1 MVIKWRNKYSGEEG
15 FVKTVRSNDR
25 CFENTFNYNEA
36 RRYASASVAKGII
49 TKLVSYGEAE
59 TNDFFIVE

>member
-25 CFENTFNYNEA
+25 CFENTFDYNEA
-36 RRYASASVAKGII
+36 RQYASASVAKGII

-59 TNDFFIVE
+59 ANDFFIVE